1 MAYFDYVNPDAPKGG
16 IARVAGIGTF
26 NNLNPFVDK
35 GILAQYINPQIF
47 SITHE
52 RLMMQ
57 SDDEL
62 ATYYGRLAETIEVAD
77 DYTWVAYTLR
87 KNAYWHDG
95 VPVTMDDVSGPSM
108 HTKIKRPSVGEAPF
122 GTLSGW
128 SRPEPGPLSS
138 TLPNPRK
145 KPAS

>member
-77 DYTWVAYTLR
+77 DYSWVAYTLR
-87 KNAYWHDG
+87 KDAYWHDG
-95 VPVTMDDVSGPSM
+95 
-108 HTKIKRPSVGEAPF
+108 
-122 GTLSGW
+122 
-128 SRPEPGPLSS
+128 
-138 TLPNPRK
+138 
-145 KPAS
+145 ASNNGRYSLDLRRIQK